1 LLQEVVVMS
10 PHTGV
15 STDFVADMMLES
27 LQLWNEIDVGSLV
40 QLEADLIDH
49 NTLVLTRGHLYEV
62 LAKTDLSPFHPMF
75 VVQSELTEELIQLH
89 PGLICNYLQNPHEI
103 YHA

>member
-1 LLQEVVVMS
+1 MS
-10 PHTGV
+10 PR
-15 STDFVADMMLES
+15 SDIPTDFVSDMMLES
-27 LQLWNEIDVGSLV
+27 LHLWNDISVGALV

-49 NTLVLTRGHLYEV
+49 NIRVLTRGHLYEV

-75 VVQSELTEELIQLH
+75 VVQSELTDELIQVH
-89 PGLICNYLQNPHEI
+89 PGLICNYLDNPHAI

>member
-1 LLQEVVVMS
+1 MS
-10 PHTGV
+10 PPHTGV

-62 LAKTDLSPFHPMF
+62 LAKTDLSPCHPMF